1 MRRRSCERGGLVTA
15 RGAESAQL
23 FSAGCSDLEY
33 EELLLAEAEVLA
45 SCGPELLDRMWVR
58 VIEKELARAPVLK
71 FEEERDLTAT
81 DLSVLVVED
90 NPFQQQAIG
99 ARAGAGAGAR
109 ARARARLGLGV
120 GSGLGLGARA
130 RVSASAS
137 ASARARLLRG
147 YPPPAAGDRRTWQ
160 RGASLALGARGAR
173 AVAPWSK
180 AERFLQS

>member
-1 MRRRSCERGGLVTA
+1 MTA

-71 FEEERDLTAT
+71 FEEDRDLTAT

-109 ARARARLGLGV
+109 ARARLGLEV
-120 GSGLGLGARA
+120 GSGLGLGARVG
-130 RVSASAS
+130 VSASAS
-137 ASARARLLRG
+137 ASARARLIRG
-147 YPPPAAGDRRTWQ
+147 YPPPAAGDRRAWQ
-160 RGASLALGARGAR
+160 RGASLALVGARGVR

-180 AERFLQS
+180 AERYL

>member
-1 MRRRSCERGGLVTA
+1 MTS

-90 NPFQQQAIG
+90 NPFQQQAMG

-109 ARARARLGLGV
+109 ARARARLGLEV
-120 GSGLGLGARA
+120 GSGLGLGARF

-137 ASARARLLRG
+137 PSVSASARARPLRG
-147 YPPPAAGDRRTWQ
+147 YPPPAVGDRRAWQ
-160 RGASLALGARGAR
+160 RGASLALVGARGVR

>member
-1 MRRRSCERGGLVTA
+1 MTA

-109 ARARARLGLGV
+109 ARARARLGLEV
-120 GSGLGLGARA
+120 GSGLGLGARVG
-130 RVSASAS
+130 VSASAS
-137 ASARARLLRG
+137 ARLIRG
-147 YPPPAAGDRRTWQ
+147 YPPPAAGDRRAWQ
-160 RGASLALGARGAR
+160 RGASLALVGARGVR

-180 AERFLQS
+180 AERYL

>member
-1 MRRRSCERGGLVTA
+1 MTA

-71 FEEERDLTAT
+71 FEEDRDLTAT

-109 ARARARLGLGV
+109 ARARLGLEV
-120 GSGLGLGARA
+120 GSGLGLGARV

-137 ASARARLLRG
+137 ASARARLIRG
-147 YPPPAAGDRRTWQ
+147 YPPPAAGDRRAWQ
-160 RGASLALGARGAR
+160 RGASLALVGARGVR

-180 AERFLQS
+180 AERYL

>member
-1 MRRRSCERGGLVTA
+1 MTA

-58 VIEKELARAPVLK
+58 VIEKDFARSPVLK
-71 FEEERDLTAT
+71 FGEERDLTAT

-109 ARARARLGLGV
+109 ARARLGLEV
-120 GSGLGLGARA
+120 GSGLGLGARVG
-130 RVSASAS
+130 VSASAS
-137 ASARARLLRG
+137 VSARARLIRG
-147 YPPPAAGDRRTWQ
+147 YPPPAAGDRRAWQ
-160 RGASLALGARGAR
+160 RGASLALVGARGVR

-180 AERFLQS
+180 AERYL

>member
-1 MRRRSCERGGLVTA
+1 MTA

-109 ARARARLGLGV
+109 ARARARLGLEV
-120 GSGLGLGARA
+120 GSGLGLGARVG
-130 RVSASAS
+130 VSASAS
-137 ASARARLLRG
+137 ARLIRG
-147 YPPPAAGDRRTWQ
+147 SPPPAAGDRRAWQ
-160 RGASLALGARGAR
+160 RGASLALVGARGVR

-180 AERFLQS
+180 AERYL

>member
-1 MRRRSCERGGLVTA
+1 MTA

-33 EELLLAEAEVLA
+33 EELLLASDAELA

-58 VIEKELARAPVLK
+58 VIEKDFARSPVLK
-71 FEEERDLTAT
+71 FGEERDLTAT

-109 ARARARLGLGV
+109 ARARLGLEV
-120 GSGLGLGARA
+120 GSGLGLGARVG
-130 RVSASAS
+130 VSASAS

-147 YPPPAAGDRRTWQ
+147 YPPPAAGDRRAWQ
-160 RGASLALGARGAR
+160 RGASLALVGARGVR

-180 AERFLQS
+180 AERYL

>member
-1 MRRRSCERGGLVTA
+1 MKA

-58 VIEKELARAPVLK
+58 VIEKEFARSPVLK

-99 ARAGAGAGAR
+99 ASAR
-109 ARARARLGLGV
+109 VGLGHRLGLGQ
-120 GSGLGLGARA
+120 GLGLARA
-130 RVSASAS
+130 E
-137 ASARARLLRG
+137 RATAW
-147 YPPPAAGDRRTWQ
+147 P
-160 RGASLALGARGAR
+160 
-173 AVAPWSK
+173 
-180 AERFLQS
+180 